1 MEPEPPQ
8 PLDTILATGLA
19 ELGFPPDRVLA
30 LAELSRLVAR
40 WAARINLTAH
50 RGPEAVARRLVLEAA
65 ALGAALPVV
74 APRTLAD
81 LGSGAGFP
89 GLPLAILW
97 PACRVTLID
106 SRERKHHFQRTAI
119 RALDLS
125 NARAVRGR
133 AESVDATPH
142 QIVVAQAMAQ
152 PAKVLT
158 WMRRWAAPDGW
169 LVLAQSDPPASVVP
183 SPGVR
188 FEATRRYRVP
198 LGGPFRSLWLGR
210 PAGEF
215 LDAPGAP
222 VIPTG

>member
-1 MEPEPPQ
+1 MEPESPQ
-8 PLDTILATGLA
+8 PLEAILATGLA
-19 ELGFPPDRVLA
+19 ELGLPAECATA

-40 WAARINLTAH
+40 WAERTNLTAH
-50 RGPEAVARRLVLEAA
+50 RGPGAVARRLVLEAV

-74 APRTLAD
+74 PPRTLAD

-97 PACRVTLID
+97 PGCQVTLID

-119 RALDLS
+119 RALGLS

-133 AESVDATPH
+133 AESVDATQH

-152 PAKVLT
+152 PAEVLQ
-158 WMRRWAAPDGW
+158 WMRRWVRPDGW
-169 LVLAQSDPPASVVP
+169 LVLAQSDPPAPVEPPADVS
-183 SPGVR
+183 
-188 FEATRRYRVP
+188 FEGIRRYHVP
-198 LGGPFRSLWLGR
+198 LGGASRSLWLGR
-210 PAGEF
+210 PAGKF
-215 LDAPGAP
+215 LDGHGAP

>member
-1 MEPEPPQ
+1 MEPETPQ
-8 PLDTILATGLA
+8 PLETILATGLA
-19 ELGFPPDRVLA
+19 ELGLPGDRVAA

-40 WAARINLTAH
+40 WAERINLTAH
-50 RGPEAVARRLVLEAA
+50 RGPEAVARRLVLDAA

-74 APRTLAD
+74 PPRTLAD

-97 PACRVTLID
+97 PGCQVTLID

-133 AESVDATPH
+133 AESLDATPH

-152 PAKVLT
+152 PAEVLQ
-158 WMRRWAAPDGW
+158 WMRRWVAPDGW
-169 LVLAQSDPPASVVP
+169 LVLAQSDPARERQGACGRPIRGDPSLPASPWAALPDLYGWVAP
-183 SPGVR
+183 QGSSWT
-188 FEATRRYRVP
+188 A
-198 LGGPFRSLWLGR
+198 
-210 PAGEF
+210 PAR
-215 LDAPGAP
+215 L
-222 VIPTG
+222 